1 MQEDAK
7 VNWKKQWTIQEKEYV
22 IEKIAGF
29 SLPLLGWPDDDD
41 DAGDHCGV
49 TLFSMFINMRLHLPL
64 YFVLHLIDIDNECS
78 NRLRCVQ
85 SGAQVYS
92 CSALH
97 HHHHHG
103 RQVAP
108 RPWWCSLRT
117 VVLTDATI
125 SIPTSTQVS
134 LDTSAS
140 LVGSMINSNYRQIM
154 WTRRMNKKK
163 QLQAVKWI
171 KKDCHVQNLNY
182 RQSDGRSNA

>member
-1 MQEDAK
+1 M
-7 VNWKKQWTIQEKEYV
+7 
-22 IEKIAGF
+22 G
-29 SLPLLGWPDDDD
+29 L
-41 DAGDHCGV
+41 
-49 TLFSMFINMRLHLPL
+49 
-64 YFVLHLIDIDNECS
+64 DNDRP

-92 CSALH
+92 CTALH

-103 RQVAP
+103 RRQVAP
-108 RPWWCSLRT
+108 RPWWCSLR
-117 VVLTDATI
+117 TDATI

-163 QLQAVKWI
+163 RLQAVK
-171 KKDCHVQNLNY
+171 
-182 RQSDGRSNA
+182 